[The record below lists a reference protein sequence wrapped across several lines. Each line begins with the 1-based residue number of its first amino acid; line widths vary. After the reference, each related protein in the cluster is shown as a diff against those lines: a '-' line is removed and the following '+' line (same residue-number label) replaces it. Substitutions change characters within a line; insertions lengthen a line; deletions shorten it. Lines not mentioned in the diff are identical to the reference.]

1 MKCLKPDENS
11 CILCAEFLKQEKIVL
26 IPTDTV
32 YGFSGIVGK
41 TDEKIRKIKG
51 RSETKPFIQLISKK
65 EDLNLI
71 TDEKVP
77 EELLKFWPG
86 PLTLIVKEKKSD
98 STVALRVPGDK
109 WLCDVISMCKTAI
122 YSTSAN
128 RSGFPCK
135 TKVSEL
141 EKEFE
146 NDVDLMVFDGDLK
159 NSIPSTIVSVIDGK
173 IKLIREGAVKINGI

>member
-1 MKCLKPDENS
+1 
-11 CILCAEFLKQEKIVL
+11 
-26 IPTDTV
+26 
-32 YGFSGIVGK
+32 
-41 TDEKIRKIKG
+41 
-51 RSETKPFIQLISKK
+51 
-65 EDLNLI
+65 
-71 TDEKVP
+71 
-77 EELLKFWPG
+77 
-86 PLTLIVKEKKSD
+86 
-98 STVALRVPGDK
+98 
-109 WLCDVISMCKTAI
+109 MCKTAI